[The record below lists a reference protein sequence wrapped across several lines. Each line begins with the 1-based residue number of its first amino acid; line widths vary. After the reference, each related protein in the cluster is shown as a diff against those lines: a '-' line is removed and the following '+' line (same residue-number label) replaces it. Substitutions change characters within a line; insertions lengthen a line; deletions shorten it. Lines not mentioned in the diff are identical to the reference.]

1 MCLNTFYN
9 IKERFPTVKK
19 RTLLVLHYV
28 GTILFQTRAK
38 IQKLIK
44 GFLNC
49 CKLLVVVKSQNR
61 WFKYILLQRLCYQIL
76 YVWFCFANSIVDFA
90 MTPIID
96 YARHVAARIEGF
108 IRISVLMNKTVQLK
122 IDIDVCLFY

>member
-61 WFKYILLQRLCYQIL
+61 WSNT
-76 YVWFCFANSIVDFA
+76 FCFKGSVTKFYMCGFVLQIQSLICNDSNYRN
-90 MTPIID
+90 

-122 IDIDVCLFY
+122 IDIDVCLLY